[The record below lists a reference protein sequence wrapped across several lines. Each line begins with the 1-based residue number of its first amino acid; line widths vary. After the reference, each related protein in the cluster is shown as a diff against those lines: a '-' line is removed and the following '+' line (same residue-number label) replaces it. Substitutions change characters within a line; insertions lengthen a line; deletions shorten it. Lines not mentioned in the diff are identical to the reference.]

1 MTSKSTVSW
10 GQQGGP
16 GGRAGRESPTGVC
29 GGGPSREPRPPP
41 AVHLPW
47 PRRASLVT
55 ENSPQSRL
63 SRVLTAFPHSLLST
77 LGQVTGLLWAC
88 RGQSQAELEGA
99 SAPSPSSRAH
109 EAGGDDSCRDTQ
121 GLLPPVLS
129 RGTLGF
135 LTGTPAPTYP
145 FISFLLTLS
154 QKIDTPFH
162 LICILFPLHALPL
175 GSSLPPARF
184 SSLCPCPAPRE
195 AQLFPCPR
203 YASSFHPV
211 PLSCLLIDSA
221 PLVTG
226 IISLP
231 IFNCV
236 TF

>member
-16 GGRAGRESPTGVC
+16 GGRAGRESRLESAEGALPVSHARCRQFT
-29 GGGPSREPRPPP
+29 
-41 AVHLPW
+41 AVAP
-47 PRRASLVT
+47 RASLVT

-99 SAPSPSSRAH
+99 SAPSPSSDEHRRLEGMTHAETH
-109 EAGGDDSCRDTQ
+109 R

-135 LTGTPAPTYP
+135 LTGTPAPTFP
-145 FISFLLTLS
+145 FFSFFLTLL
-154 QKIDTPFH
+154 QKIDAPFH
-162 LICILFPLHALPL
+162 LICILFPLHALPP

-184 SSLCPCPAPRE
+184 SSLCPCPAPQE
-195 AQLFPCPR
+195 AQLFPCPH
-203 YASSFHPV
+203 YASSSHLV

-221 PLVTG
+221 PLVAG

-236 TF
+236 MF

>member
-16 GGRAGRESPTGVC
+16 GGRAGRESPIGVC

-175 GSSLPPARF
+175 GSSLPPAPLFF
-184 SSLCPCPAPRE
+184 SLSLPSTPGGPA
-195 AQLFPCPR
+195 L
-203 YASSFHPV
+203 
-211 PLSCLLIDSA
+211 PLS
-221 PLVTG
+221 PLCQF
-226 IISLP
+226 LP
-231 IFNCV
+231 SGPPQLPPDRFCSPSHWHNQ
-236 TF
+236 FAHF